1 MNKAEW
7 IKKEQELQN
16 KFDEAQVKF
25 NAKPCKK
32 TATIL
37 SNLREELKNHN
48 LEGYEGRDE
57 EVNQKLIRNIAQIF
71 DFVNNEKETLS
82 II

>member
-1 MNKAEW
+1 MNKVEW
-7 IKKEQELQN
+7 IKKEQELKN
-16 KFDEAQVKF
+16 KFDEAQIKF

-37 SNLREELKNHN
+37 SNLREELKKHN

-57 EVNQKLIRNIAQIF
+57 EVNEMLIKNIAQIF
-71 DFVNNEKETLS
+71 DFFNF
-82 II
+82 

>member
-32 TATIL
+32 N
-37 SNLREELKNHN
+37 SN
-48 LEGYEGRDE
+48 
-57 EVNQKLIRNIAQIF
+57 NII
-71 DFVNNEKETLS
+71 
-82 II
+82 

>member
-1 MNKAEW
+1 MRLKLN
-7 IKKEQELQN
+7 LMLN
-16 KFDEAQVKF
+16 LV
-25 NAKPCKK
+25 KK

-57 EVNQKLIRNIAQIF
+57 EVNQRLVRNIAQIF
-71 DFVNNEKETLS
+71 AFVNNEKETLS